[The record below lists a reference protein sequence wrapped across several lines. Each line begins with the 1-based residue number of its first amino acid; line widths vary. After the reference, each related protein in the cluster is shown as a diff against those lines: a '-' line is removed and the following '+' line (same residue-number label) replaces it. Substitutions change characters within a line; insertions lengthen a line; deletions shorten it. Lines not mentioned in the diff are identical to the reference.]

1 MSVWNDPSAKNAFI
15 LSVVSVLFTLIA
27 ASVGIGY
34 YMTTGSSLTLV
45 FGLEN
50 VVDFLSSVVVLWRFF
65 VPGKMTKER
74 EELLK
79 SREVRASTAIS
90 FIMILLGLGV
100 VASSSYDLSNGA
112 ENDHEMKVVIA
123 ISFFSVFVFGS
134 LTIFKFRYAK
144 LLESESLFKDG
155 LCSLIGTILAIAL
168 FINTLI
174 IQSNPSLWWLDPF
187 VALICGIV
195 ALIMGCYSVIV
206 MWCVKRVPICSCSW
220 WFMSRGDGSGV
231 KPSPDQDDND
241 EDGTA
246 TAAAGRSDLEMKEV
260 SDEKGGVDDAKASS
274 PTNLSSE
281 VV

>member
-27 ASVGIGY
+27 AFVGIGY

-112 ENDHEMKVVIA
+112 
-123 ISFFSVFVFGS
+123 
-134 LTIFKFRYAK
+134 
-144 LLESESLFKDG
+144 
-155 LCSLIGTILAIAL
+155 
-168 FINTLI
+168 
-174 IQSNPSLWWLDPF
+174 
-187 VALICGIV
+187 
-195 ALIMGCYSVIV
+195 
-206 MWCVKRVPICSCSW
+206 
-220 WFMSRGDGSGV
+220 
-231 KPSPDQDDND
+231 
-241 EDGTA
+241 
-246 TAAAGRSDLEMKEV
+246 
-260 SDEKGGVDDAKASS
+260 
-274 PTNLSSE
+274 
-281 VV
+281 